1 MQLLCLCG
9 LRGGCDVG
17 VDRICPWGYTEV
29 MEDRKVISN
38 LKRVQGQVGGIIK
51 MMEGKQE
58 CEKILTQ
65 ISAAMSSLKSVG
77 RSLIAAESSRCSTQE
92 YDKLLRRYL

>member
-1 MQLLCLCG
+1 M
-9 LRGGCDVG
+9 D
-17 VDRICPWGYTEV
+17 
-29 MEDRKVISN
+29 DRKVTSN

-51 MMEGKQE
+51 MMEEKKK
-58 CEKILTQ
+58 CEAILTQ

-77 RSLIAAESSRCSTQE
+77 RSLIANESSRCTREE